1 MDFEAILNEA
11 RQLKQRLLGL
21 KEQIDRLLEIEN
33 SVLLC
38 DNIDYGSDIDW
49 SMSEGTIDKKK
60 KLDTLMTMAKQKQTS
75 VSVIC

>member
-60 KLDTLMTMAKQKQTS
+60 NLDTLMTVAKQKQTS
-75 VSVIC
+75 ASVIC